1 MEEINKDL
9 RAYIEENILPLYRG
23 FDQAHGP
30 EHVRHV
36 IQNSFELIPAARE
49 LYGQVDANMVYAIAA
64 YHDTGLQSG
73 RENHEVT
80 SGQYLMADE
89 KLRSW
94 FTEEQLAVMR
104 EAVEDHRASA
114 GREPR
119 SVYGRIVSE
128 ADRDIV
134 PERIVERCLEYGHK
148 HYPGLT
154 GEEQTQ
160 RAVAHMKEKY
170 AADGYMKRYL
180 PCPQNEEGLQTL
192 RSWLNTGE
200 IYEICKR
207 FAP

>member
-9 RAYIEENILPLYRG
+9 RTYIEETILPLYRG
-23 FDQAHGP
+23 FDQVHGP
-30 EHVRHV
+30 EHVQHV

-64 YHDTGLQSG
+64 YHDTGLQFG
-73 RENHEVT
+73 RENHGVA

-89 KLRSW
+89 KLRTW
-94 FTEEQLAVMR
+94 FTAGQLTVMR

-134 PERIVERCLEYGHK
+134 PERIVERCLEYGYK
-148 HYPGLT
+148 HYSGLT
-154 GEEQTQ
+154 GEEQIQ

-170 AADGYMKRYL
+170 AAGGYMKRYL

-192 RSWLNTGE
+192 RNWLKTGE

-207 FAP
+207 YAP

>member
-9 RAYIEENILPLYRG
+9 RTYIEETILPLYRG

-30 EHVRHV
+30 EHVQHV

-64 YHDTGLQSG
+64 YHDTGLQFD
-73 RENHEVT
+73 RENHGVA

-89 KLRSW
+89 KLRTW
-94 FTEEQLAVMR
+94 FT
-104 EAVEDHRASA
+104 A

-134 PERIVERCLEYGHK
+134 PERIVERCLEYGYK
-148 HYPGLT
+148 HYSGLT
-154 GEEQTQ
+154 GEEQIQ

-170 AADGYMKRYL
+170 AAGGYMKRYL
-180 PCPQNEEGLQTL
+180 PCPQNEEGLQTF
-192 RSWLNTGE
+192 RNWLKTGE

-207 FAP
+207 YAP